1 MFYNDSCD
9 KIVKDTNL
17 LFGFFSLP
25 QILFGAGQLT
35 GCGHLPEKT
44 EHFREISQ
52 MLLGMLSWLVRR
64 QVAHLVAKGAARWRS
79 RWPKVAPS
87 S

>member
-1 MFYNDSCD
+1 MTMTMT
-9 KIVKDTNL
+9 VKDTNL

-25 QILFGAGQLT
+25 QILFGARQLT
-35 GCGHLPEKT
+35 GCGDLPEKT
-44 EHFREISQ
+44 ENFRE

-64 QVAHLVAKGAARWRS
+64 QVAHQVAKGAA